1 MSSEKNNELAAK
13 AQIDFHCLEDGC
25 AEVVKF
31 NLSDIASRDFQAVC
45 PKCHKAYQLD
55 DVLKDKLS
63 RMLELVQSIRRAEDI
78 LGDAMVSVNVAG
90 GDVRIPYVL
99 LLTRLN
105 TLITL
110 DFGDKKVDFHLW
122 IEPSSQD
129 TFR

>member
-1 MSSEKNNELAAK
+1 MSNEMNALAAK
-13 AQIDFHCLEDGC
+13 AQIDFHCLEDDC
-25 AEVVKF
+25 REVVKF

-55 DVLKDKLS
+55 DALKDKLT

-90 GDVRIPYVL
+90 GSVQIPYVL

>member
-1 MSSEKNNELAAK
+1 MSNEMNALAAK
-13 AQIDFHCLEDGC
+13 AQIDFHCLEDDC
-25 AEVVKF
+25 REVVKF

-45 PKCHKAYQLD
+45 PKCHRAYQLD
-55 DVLKDKLS
+55 DSLKDKLT

-90 GDVRIPYVL
+90 GSVQIPYVL

>member
-1 MSSEKNNELAAK
+1 MSNEMNALAAK
-13 AQIDFHCLEDGC
+13 AQIDFHCLEDDC
-25 AEVVKF
+25 REVVKF

-45 PKCHKAYQLD
+45 PKCHRAYQLD
-55 DVLKDKLS
+55 DSLKDKLT

-90 GDVRIPYVL
+90 GNVQIPYVL

>member
-1 MSSEKNNELAAK
+1 MSNEMNALAAK
-13 AQIDFHCLEDGC
+13 AQIDFHCLEDDC
-25 AEVVKF
+25 REVVKF

-55 DVLKDKLS
+55 DALKDKLT

-90 GDVRIPYVL
+90 GSVQIPYVL
-99 LLTRLN
+99 LLTWLN

>member
-1 MSSEKNNELAAK
+1 MNALAAK
-13 AQIDFHCLEDGC
+13 AQIDFHCLEDDC
-25 AEVVKF
+25 REVVKF

-55 DVLKDKLS
+55 DSLKDKLT

-90 GDVRIPYVL
+90 GNVQIPYVL

>member
-1 MSSEKNNELAAK
+1 MSNEINALAAK
-13 AQIDFHCLEDGC
+13 AQIDFHCLEDDC
-25 AEVVKF
+25 REVVKF

-55 DVLKDKLS
+55 DALKDKLT

-90 GDVRIPYVL
+90 GNVQIPYVL

>member
-1 MSSEKNNELAAK
+1 MSNEMNALAAK
-13 AQIDFHCLEDGC
+13 AQIDFHCLEDDC
-25 AEVVKF
+25 REVVKF

-45 PKCHKAYQLD
+45 PKCHRAYQLD
-55 DVLKDKLS
+55 DALKDKLT

-90 GDVRIPYVL
+90 GSVQIPYVL

-110 DFGDKKVDFHLW
+110 EFGDKKVDFHLW